1 MWFPEGSE
9 PAASVDLKVP
19 LARSFAAYI
28 EAECGEFASLRAC
41 HQTAPPGIETV
52 TFDLR
57 IEVPQ
62 RPVYAILETE
72 TVSVSF
78 LADNRTG
85 PFVAVARDDFPDT
98 PHQLLTGEGLPC
110 ALCIDDRPWEDARGD
125 YTASELMVR
134 IAGWFEKACEGRLHG
149 TDQPFDPFF
158 AYDGGFSVILR
169 ADGEAALARS
179 ENLVLGSAGRDS
191 KCLVAAARGQ
201 AQEANNPFVLSV
213 VEVAIEPQR
222 MVRLRRAPQTL
233 RQLTDMLARR
243 GFDLVERLRTDARAW
258 ARSLGPDR
266 DRDWQVCVLVSMPQ
280 VHPLTGD
287 VGATVPMAFLVQAS
301 LGDIGV
307 ALGVLAKNDSDEAK
321 DASHVPLLVPA
332 APADA
337 SDKLPV
343 FLAPVH
349 LELDA
354 QRAAVL
360 AGRTHADGRHVVL
373 IGAGSLGSAVAEHLT
388 REGQYRWTIVDD
400 DTMLPHN
407 MARHTLTSA
416 SSGRLKS
423 PQLAGRLLALRPDT
437 HAEAIVANVLLP
449 GQNEPIEEVLDRA
462 NLVLDASASVAVSRW
477 LSDRVGT
484 ARRLCAFFTPDGR
497 SCVLMAEAAD
507 RTQRLRDVEAT
518 YLREVL
524 VNPSLADHHRPGH
537 MMRHTGACRALTNS
551 IPSSTVAVLAGLLAG
566 GLPEA
571 ASTRGAS
578 LRIWTRQSDGGIS
591 TVGVEAHCV
600 GVEADGWRVTVPGS
614 LLRELADKRVESLPN
629 ETGGPLV
636 GLTDQQSR
644 HIAIVHALPR
654 PCDSVGTLGGFE
666 RGTRGLRRSL
676 EDARTRSGGQVR
688 YLGEWH
694 SHPPGH
700 SADPSTVD
708 VHQIRQLSLALAIDG
723 LPALSLI
730 VGEGEMGLML
740 RTTA

>member
-1 MWFPEGSE
+1 MWFPLGSE
-9 PAASVDLKVP
+9 PVSTLDLKVP
-19 LARSFAAYI
+19 LARAFAVYI
-28 EAECGEFASLRAC
+28 EAECGEFASVRAC
-41 HQTAPPGIETV
+41 HTTIPPAIETV

-57 IEVPQ
+57 VELPQ
-62 RPVYAILETE
+62 RPVYAIHGTE
-72 TVSVSF
+72 TVSVCF
-78 LADNRTG
+78 LADNRMG

-98 PHQLLTGEGLPC
+98 PHQLLTGEGLPS
-110 ALCIDDRPWEDARGD
+110 ALCIDDRPWEDVRGD

-169 ADGEAALARS
+169 TDGEAALAKG
-179 ENLVLGSAGRDS
+179 ENLVLGSAGPGS
-191 KCLVAAARGQ
+191 QCLVAAARG
-201 AQEANNPFVLSV
+201 EAHESNNPFVLSV

-222 MVRLRRAPQTL
+222 MVRLRRAPQNL
-233 RQLTDMLARR
+233 RQLTDMLASR
-243 GFDLVERLRTDARAW
+243 GFDLVERLKTEARAW

-266 DRDWQVCVLVSMPQ
+266 DRDWQVCVFVSMPQ

-287 VGATVPMAFLVQAS
+287 IGAAVPMAFLVQAS

-321 DASHVPLLVPA
+321 DASHVPLLVPVA
-332 APADA
+332 SAPTTDT
-337 SDKLPV
+337 LPV

-349 LELDA
+349 RELDA
-354 QRAAVL
+354 QQAAAL
-360 AGRTHADGRHVVL
+360 AGRPSADGRHLVL

-388 REGQYRWTIVDD
+388 REGQYRWTVVDD
-400 DTMLPHN
+400 DTVLPHN
-407 MARHTLTSA
+407 MARHTLTLA
-416 SSGRLKS
+416 SSGRLKAV
-423 PQLAGRLLALRPDT
+423 QLAGRLLALRPDAK
-437 HAEAIVANVLLP
+437 AEAIVANVLHP
-449 GQNEPIEEVLDRA
+449 GSSDPIGEVVDGA
-462 NLVLDASASVAVSRW
+462 DLVLDASASVAVSRW
-477 LSDRVGT
+477 LSDRDGA

-497 SCVLMAEAAD
+497 SCVLMAESAD
-507 RTQRLRDVEAT
+507 RSQRLREVEAT

-524 VNPSLADHHRPGH
+524 VNPSLADHHRPGQ

-566 GLPEA
+566 ALPEA
-571 ASTRGAS
+571 VSTCDPS

-591 TVGVEAHCV
+591 HVCGETRCV
-600 GVEADGWRVTVPGS
+600 GIEADGWRITVPEG
-614 LLRELADKRVESLPN
+614 LLRELADNRMEAHPN

-636 GLTDQQSR
+636 GLADQQSR
-644 HIAIVHALPR
+644 HIAIVHALPK
-654 PCDSVGTLGGFE
+654 PSDSVGTPGGFE
-666 RGTRGLRRSL
+666 RGMRGLRRSI

-700 SADPSTVD
+700 SADPSVVD
-708 VHQIRQLSLALAIDG
+708 VRQIQQLSLALAIDG

-730 VGEGEMGLML
+730 VGENQMGLML
-740 RTTA
+740 RSAA